1 MNAPTLVDVPLRW
14 PAAGETRAPYRVYE
28 DEALYALEQE
38 RIFRGPVWSFL
49 GLAAEVPA
57 AGDYKATFVGD
68 TPVVLTRDSTGALHC
83 WVNRC
88 AHRGALVCR
97 ELRGNVGAN
106 GTHTCVYHQWAYDA
120 SGKLVGVPFR
130 KGLGGKGGYPADF
143 DMAEHG
149 LQQLRV
155 DTIAEMIF
163 GTFDAATPPLREY
176 LGAEHCANIERLFQR
191 PITVLGHARQYF
203 SGNWKL
209 YAENSRDSYH
219 GGLLHLFYPTFGIY
233 RQGQRGWVHLSD
245 NKLHQLLQVCKPA
258 DDQSIE
264 HYQQASARKAE
275 SDAQLE
281 APELL
286 RWMPEL
292 GGEVSLTIH
301 SMFPNVVLQQ
311 ISNTLA
317 VRQIQ
322 TKGLAGTEL
331 VWTFYGFADDS
342 AELTAHR
349 LKQHNMVG
357 PAGFISMEDGE
368 AVNICQQGI
377 AGSLDA
383 TSVIE
388 CGGSST
394 DSMEVMG
401 VDENGVRAFWV
412 GYRRLMGL

>member
-1 MNAPTLVDVPLRW
+1 MNAPASIDRPLRW
-14 PAAGETRAPYRVYE
+14 PAAGETQAPYRVYA
-28 DEALYALEQE
+28 DPDLYAQEQE

-49 GLAAEVPA
+49 GLAAEVPN
-57 AGDYKATFVGD
+57 AGDFKATFVGD
-68 TPVVLTRDSTGALHC
+68 TPVVLTRDAKGALHC

-97 ELRGNVGAN
+97 ELRGNVGEN

-120 SGKLVGVPFR
+120 GGNLVGVPFR

-143 DMAEHG
+143 DLAAHG
-149 LQQLRV
+149 LQRLRV
-155 DTIAEMIF
+155 DQVGEMVF
-163 GTFDAATPPLREY
+163 GSFDAAAPALRDY
-176 LGAEHCANIERLFQR
+176 LGAEHCANIERLLGR
-191 PITVLGHARQYF
+191 PITILGHARQHF

-264 HYQQASARKAE
+264 HYQQASSRKA
-275 SDAQLE
+275 DAQAQLE
-281 APELL
+281 APEML

-292 GGEVSLTIH
+292 GGEVALTIH

-322 TKGLAGTEL
+322 TKGIDATEL
-331 VWTFYGFADDS
+331 VWTFYGFTDDS
-342 AELTAHR
+342 PELTAHR

-357 PAGFISMEDGE
+357 PAGYISMEDGE

-377 AGSLDA
+377 AGSLDE
-383 TSVIE
+383 TSIIE
-388 CGGSST
+388 CGGNSV

-401 VDENGVRAFWV
+401 VDENGVRGFWK

>member
-1 MNAPTLVDVPLRW
+1 MNAPLVPELPFCW
-14 PAAGETRAPYRVYE
+14 PAAGVTRAPYRLYT
-28 DEALYALEQE
+28 DEAIYAQEQE

-49 GLAAEVPA
+49 GLNAELPQI
-57 AGDYKATFVGD
+57 GDFKATFVGD
-68 TPVVLTRDSTGALHC
+68 TPVVLTRDASGAVHC

-97 ELRGNVGAN
+97 ELRGNLGATR
-106 GTHTCVYHQWAYDA
+106 THTCVYHQWAYDPA
-120 SGKLVGVPFR
+120 GNLIGVPFR

-149 LQQLRV
+149 LQKLRV
-155 DTIAEMIF
+155 GTVSEMIF
-163 GTFDAATPPLREY
+163 GSFDPAAPPLREY
-176 LGAEHCANIERLFQR
+176 LGDEHCGNIERVFER
-191 PITVLGHARQYF
+191 PIRVLGHSRQYF

-233 RQGQRGWVHLSD
+233 RQGQRGWVHLSN

-264 HYQQASARKAE
+264 HYQQASSRKAQ

-286 RWMPEL
+286 RWVPEL
-292 GGEVSLTIH
+292 GGEISLTIQ
-301 SMFPNVVLQQ
+301 SVFPNVVVQQ

-322 TKGLAGTEL
+322 TKGILGTEL
-331 VWTFYGFADDS
+331 VWTYYGFADDS
-342 AELTAHR
+342 PELTAHR
-349 LKQHNMVG
+349 LKQHNMIG
-357 PAGFISMEDGE
+357 PAGYISMEDGE
-368 AVNICQQGI
+368 AVDICQQGI
-377 AGSLDA
+377 TGSLEE

-388 CGGSST
+388 CGGSSIE
-394 DSMEVMG
+394 SIEVMG
-401 VDENGVRAFWV
+401 VDENGVRGFWA
-412 GYRRLMGL
+412 GYRQLMEL